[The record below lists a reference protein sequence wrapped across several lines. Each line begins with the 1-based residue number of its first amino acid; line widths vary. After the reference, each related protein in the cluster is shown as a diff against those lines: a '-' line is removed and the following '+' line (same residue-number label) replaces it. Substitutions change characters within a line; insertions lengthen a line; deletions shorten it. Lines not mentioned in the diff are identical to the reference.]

1 MKMIMPTITTME
13 TTMVIM
19 TIIMATTII
28 MRMIILTSIKSYDS
42 STALL
47 AKKDINCPEE
57 NSAPITYHVRSV
69 TSKWS
74 L

>member
-1 MKMIMPTITTME
+1 MKMIMPSITTME
-13 TTMVIM
+13 IM